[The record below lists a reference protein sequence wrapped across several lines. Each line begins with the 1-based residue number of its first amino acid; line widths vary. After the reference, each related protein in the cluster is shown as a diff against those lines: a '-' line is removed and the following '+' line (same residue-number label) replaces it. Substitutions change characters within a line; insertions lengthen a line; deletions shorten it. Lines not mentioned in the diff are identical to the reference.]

1 MSFRSVDAFDHSGDQ
16 RRALGNLLKT
26 GDYSDLVII
35 CGQERHKFHKAII
48 CPRSDFF
55 KAACG
60 SGSKE
65 AQTDEIEPRDVDPL
79 AVSMMIEYLY
89 HQTDTYP
96 CDVELVRIYQES
108 VVPFESETV
117 PLKSTCHS
125 VSGDASASQSL
136 LHPMQTAVAPVP
148 PQEPASRNFP
158 FVAHLI
164 NYRVYAV
171 SKKYGIA
178 GLTALAVYPLC
189 APHGTWFYRRQ
200 SSP

>member
-35 CGQERHKFHKAII
+35 C
-48 CPRSDFF
+48 
-55 KAACG
+55 AACG